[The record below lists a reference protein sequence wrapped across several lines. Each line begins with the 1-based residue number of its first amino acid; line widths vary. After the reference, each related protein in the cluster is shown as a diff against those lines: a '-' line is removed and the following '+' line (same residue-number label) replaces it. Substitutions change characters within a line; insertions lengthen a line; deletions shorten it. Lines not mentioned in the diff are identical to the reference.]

1 MHKVPGYWELS
12 MSGFRCQTLGMSKTE
27 IHNVA
32 PPIFIEPFNED
43 PALCPVFHM
52 MRLDRKLE
60 ILRKSGDT
68 RFWLSSKK
76 PHSPA
81 TVQTICKWLKS
92 VIIDSGAVS
101 GSARDVRAA
110 GATTAAQAGID
121 LARIMEAA
129 DWKRLSTFQGHYFRP
144 QKLDSMSSILNCG
157 I

>member
-1 MHKVPGYWELS
+1 
-12 MSGFRCQTLGMSKTE
+12 MSGLRCQTLGMSKTE

-32 PPIFIEPFNED
+32 PPIHIEPYNDD
-43 PALCPVFHM
+43 PALCPIFHM
-52 MRLDRKLE
+52 VRLDKKLE
-60 ILRKSGDT
+60 KFRGKNET

-92 VIIDSGAVS
+92 VIVDSGAVS
-101 GSARDVRAA
+101 GSVRDARSA

-121 LARIMEAA
+121 LGRVMEAA
-129 DWKRLSTFQGHYFRP
+129 DWKRLSTFQRHYFKP
-144 QKLDSMSSILNCG
+144 QSLDNLSSILKTG